1 MRRVLHHSL
10 FLFLASTALF
20 QCPAFADGMLF
31 KGRDRLALSPLRPG
45 EQVAAIIHR
54 DHRQKMV
61 IALRFQLEEQDKAL
75 WMFPVPGTPDTT
87 RLELVDSFPRF
98 GGRDIRSD
106 AAFDCYLLMALVRAT
121 QFWPVLFEGEAVR
134 FFLKSGVAVHS
145 EVNKWGIHAE
155 TITANSMEDLAAH
168 LREKKAGI
176 PAEHLRS
183 FQPYL
188 SGQHV
193 LVVAWISS
201 EQELLEAFPEYEK
214 QRVPGAVRQ
223 PAVYI
228 EFPTERAYYPLRATS
243 AYGDE
248 TVGVRL
254 FLAGYMLPDAMPRL
268 AGSLQTALYDQESAV
283 QNAPKVFSEALP
295 SGPFHYT
302 AVSISSA
309 ASNFTNDL
317 WFSPA
322 KVPASY
328 GVARAI
334 LKVRP
339 TLFFL
344 AAALL
349 LLIAALSY
357 VAAGLAGLWRGAP
370 WRTYAYLGFWNLL
383 TVAAMW
389 IAIRFSGE
397 RGEEARKKKFLRA
410 FTCIFVLLTVLLD
423 WMFWL
428 LLGAPQGIA
437 GNGVLM
443 WTFIIPL
450 LIALCLGVVFLVKT
464 VSRLLRHSFM
474 KRA

>member
-1 MRRVLHHSL
+1 MRRVLHHRL

-98 GGRDIRSD
+98 KGRDIRWD
-106 AAFDCYLLMALVRAT
+106 AAFDCYLLTALVRAT
-121 QFWPVLFEGEAVR
+121 QFWPLLFEAVAVVP
-134 FFLKSGVAVHS
+134 FLLKGGYAVHS
-145 EVNKWGIHAE
+145 EANKWGIHAE
-155 TITANSMEDLAAH
+155 TITAKSMEDLAAY

-214 QRVPGAVRQ
+214 QRVPGAARQ

-254 FLAGYMLPDAMPRL
+254 FLAGYMLPDARPPL
-268 AGSLQTALYDQESAV
+268 AGSLQTSLYEQESAV

-295 SGPFHYT
+295 SRPFYYT
-302 AVSISSA
+302 AVSISSP

-328 GVARAI
+328 GVARGI
-334 LKVRP
+334 HKVRDK
-339 TLFFL
+339 LFFL

-357 VAAGLAGLWRGAP
+357 VAAGLAGLWVGAQ
-370 WRTYAYLGFWNLL
+370 WRTYAYLGFGNLL

-397 RGEEARKKKFLRA
+397 RGKEARKKKFLRA
-410 FTCIFVLLTVLLD
+410 FTYIFVLLTVQLD
-423 WMFWL
+423 WMFLL
-428 LLGAPQGIA
+428 LLGAPA
-437 GNGVLM
+437 GPLGL
-443 WTFIIPL
+443 WTFYAL

-464 VSRLLRHSFM
+464 VSRLLRSSSL